1 MAVNQLG
8 TQGCILLSEIVMDKF
23 QSASQEL
30 DDALSRLEDALE
42 GLFETAGDPGLARR
56 ELAAMVADR
65 ARLAEDLDAS
75 MAREKQLQALADE
88 ASAALGSA
96 IEEVR
101 AALNRE
107 KEA

>member
-1 MAVNQLG
+1 
-8 TQGCILLSEIVMDKF
+8 MDKF

-30 DDALSRLEDALE
+30 DDALSRHEDALE
-42 GLFETAGDPGLARR
+42 RLFETAGDPGLARR